1 MSTFVTLTAY
11 NRASKS
17 HMSNAQ
23 EFVHFLDIFIHNYAY
38 IIVLV
43 FILYTHTI
51 YIFTLISSSWG
62 LIITEA

>member
-1 MSTFVTLTAY
+1 MNTFVTFTAY
-11 NRASKS
+11 NRALKS
-17 HMSNAQ
+17 DMSNTQ

-51 YIFTLISSSWG
+51 YMYIHSDFG
-62 LIITEA
+62 KLIITEA